1 MGVEIL
7 DDVDTEDNVDTELDV
22 DTLKMTELM
31 KEKVHSRCYGTSVN
45 N

>member
-22 DTLKMTELM
+22 DTLKMTQLM
-31 KEKVHSRCYGTSVN
+31 KENVYSYDVMVPV
-45 N
+45 